1 MKSRVSRRK
10 FLASAAASLVPAALA
25 HTQPRIADALTSL
38 AAEPLDTAGQAA
50 STNAAWKNT
59 GVIDLSRSPFAKLK
73 TVPVSAV
80 EIQEGF
86 WSKRRVTNIESSIP
100 SMHDELIGHGRMN
113 NFLRLQDKSSAPQ
126 IGPVYSDSDIYKWA
140 EAVGFALQSGD
151 RPQLRA
157 TTEAMIRDVVA
168 VQEPSGYLNTYYQG
182 DRKGLRML
190 YDTQTTGH
198 ELYCIGHM
206 LQGAIALYRATGD
219 RTLLDAGI
227 RFVDGFLMPNYGPG
241 ANQKGI
247 VAGHPEIEMALV
259 ELYRTTGNH
268 AYVDLAGYILH
279 GDERI
284 PLRPQQ
290 ITYMYCGIPFTSRT
304 RLEGHAV
311 RSMYAC
317 CGATDYYLETG
328 DPAYWKTLN
337 LLWDDLNRHQLYV
350 TGGVGA
356 RETGEAFGDPYE
368 LPNARAYGESCAAIG
383 MMMWNWRMLAA
394 SGDSRFTDVIERA
407 LYNGINSGMSLDGRT
422 YCYRNPLAFD
432 PKGDSSDRHAPEG
445 KIRNPWYDTTC
456 CPPNLERTFA
466 SLPGYFYSTSV
477 DGIYVHLYDNSKL
490 NWRLKDGSAVRI
502 EQTTRYPWEGD
513 VKIAVTPAEP
523 REFSLFVRIPGWSQ
537 KSTVRVNG
545 TAVADVRAGAY
556 LPIRR
561 RWAAG
566 DTVELGFDMSSRLL
580 RANPAVN
587 EDRGRVAFQ
596 RGPVVFCM
604 EQMDQSAAE
613 QTAGLVGYTA
623 QLGASTNAR
632 FDRDLLG
639 GVVVLEH
646 PGSLIHGAADTGL
659 YYSASESEKLNE
671 TPTTLRLI
679 PYYAWANRASSS
691 MQVWIPYRFG

>member
-1 MKSRVSRRK
+1 
-10 FLASAAASLVPAALA
+10 
-25 HTQPRIADALTSL
+25 
-38 AAEPLDTAGQAA
+38 
-50 STNAAWKNT
+50 
-59 GVIDLSRSPFAKLK
+59 
-73 TVPVSAV
+73 
-80 EIQEGF
+80 
-86 WSKRRVTNIESSIP
+86 
-100 SMHDELIGHGRMN
+100 
-113 NFLRLQDKSSAPQ
+113 
-126 IGPVYSDSDIYKWA
+126 
-140 EAVGFALQSGD
+140 
-151 RPQLRA
+151 
-157 TTEAMIRDVVA
+157 
-168 VQEPSGYLNTYYQG
+168 
-182 DRKGLRML
+182 
-190 YDTQTTGH
+190 
-198 ELYCIGHM
+198 
-206 LQGAIALYRATGD
+206 
-219 RTLLDAGI
+219 
-227 RFVDGFLMPNYGPG
+227 
-241 ANQKGI
+241 
-247 VAGHPEIEMALV
+247 
-259 ELYRTTGNH
+259 
-268 AYVDLAGYILH
+268 
-279 GDERI
+279 
-284 PLRPQQ
+284 
-290 ITYMYCGIPFTSRT
+290 MYCGIPFTSRT

-337 LLWDDLNRHQLYV
+337 LLWEDLDRHQLYV

-356 RETGEAFGDPYE
+356 RESGEAFGDPYE

-432 PKGDSSDRHAPEG
+432 PRGDSSDRHAPEG

-466 SLPGYFYSTSV
+466 SLPGYFYSTSD
-477 DGIYVHLYDNSKL
+477 DGVYVHLYDNSKL
-490 NWRLKDGSAVRI
+490 NWQLKDGSAVRI
-502 EQTTRYPWEGD
+502 KQTTRYPWEGD
-513 VKIAVTPAEP
+513 IKLTVSLAEP
-523 REFSLFVRIPGWSQ
+523 REFALFVRIPGWSQ

-545 TAVADVRAGAY
+545 TPVADVRSGAY

-561 RWAAG
+561 RWGAG
-566 DTVELGFDMSSRLL
+566 DTVELGFDMSTRLL

-604 EQMDQSAAE
+604 EQMDQATAE
-613 QTAGLVGYTA
+613 QAAGLVGYTA

-632 FDRDLLG
+632 FDQDLLG

-646 PGSLIHGAADTGL
+646 PGSLVHGAADTGL

-671 TPTTLRLI
+671 SPITLRLI